1 MKFGVLIF
9 PGSNCDDDMIHVL
22 QNVMQQEV
30 VPLWHKEE
38 SLPGFEKGDCIV
50 LPGGFSYGDYMRA
63 GAIARFSPI
72 MNAVIE
78 FANHGGFV
86 WGICNGFQILCE
98 AGLLPG
104 VLLRNSNQKF
114 ICKNIY
120 LKTKTN
126 NSAITA
132 NLDLSQPLKIPIAH
146 ADGRYYADKNTLDML
161 VENDQILFTYCDA
174 SGKETPNANP
184 NGAEMN
190 IAGIC
195 NQNRNVFGMMPHPER
210 ASEDILGNTDGRG
223 LFESIVS
230 LAHAPLS

>member
-1 MKFGVLIF
+1 
-9 PGSNCDDDMIHVL
+9 
-22 QNVMQQEV
+22 
-30 VPLWHKEE
+30 
-38 SLPGFEKGDCIV
+38 
-50 LPGGFSYGDYMRA
+50 
-63 GAIARFSPI
+63 
-72 MNAVIE
+72 
-78 FANHGGFV
+78 
-86 WGICNGFQILCE
+86 
-98 AGLLPG
+98 GLLPG

-210 ASEDILGNTDGRG
+210 
-223 LFESIVS
+223 
-230 LAHAPLS
+230 